1 MLSCSHNT
9 GGWGSGHAIVKNVLS
24 DKLVNWSVLP
34 GDLVHMCGIPDLTV
48 TRLVF
53 VGRWTWDNPLSLNL
67 ESCMTHNNSVDRCIP
82 II

>member
-9 GGWGSGHAIVKNVLS
+9 GGWGSGNAIVKTVLS

-34 GDLVHMCGIPDLTV
+34 GDLVHMCGLSDLTV

-53 VGRWTWDNPLSLNL
+53 VGR
-67 ESCMTHNNSVDRCIP
+67 
-82 II
+82 